1 MTRTSGTRFIYGAL
15 GIAAMS
21 LLATNLG
28 AQVLPPPPASQMQS
42 NRLDSAARLFV
53 RGFRFEGN
61 TAFSNEELAKV
72 TEPFTNREITS
83 GELEEARR
91 AVTLHY
97 INHGYVSSG
106 AVLPDQT
113 PTNGI
118 VTLRIVEG

>member
-1 MTRTSGTRFIYGAL
+1 MRRTSGTRFVYGAL
-15 GIAAMS
+15 GSAAMS
-21 LLATNLG
+21 LLALTLG
-28 AQVLPPPPASQMQS
+28 GQVLPPPPASQMQS

-53 RGFRFEGN
+53 RNFRFEGN

-72 TEPFTNREITS
+72 TQSFSNREITS

-106 AVLPDQT
+106 AILPDQT

-118 VTLRIVEG
+118 VTMRVIE